1 MVGRRW
7 ACRRGLAHKQGD
19 CVETLDTFP
28 YEQLLDNGL
37 VDRVDRNR
45 AVLPRVTANLLER
58 GRNGE
63 LDVPVV
69 ACQYPIGA
77 LGVDLANASQSYDLT
92 AFRRLGFRKTDDERV
107 TFTNLPAILYSLR
120 ILVGPSFDIRILR
133 APRLR
138 YEPRTHLVFSHS
150 GLLTKARYATRRHAT
165 RFVLLCAVPGSSAFA
180 LLDNVTA
187 LKQFID

>member
-69 ACQYPIGA
+69 ACQYPINAQGTDRVLA
-77 LGVDLANASQSYDLT
+77 SYNRYVKLSVPATFEEIGGDPRKNRSITINPIDQSIVQKLLVREGV
-92 AFRRLGFRKTDDERV
+92 E
-107 TFTNLPAILYSLR
+107 
-120 ILVGPSFDIRILR
+120 SFDTVPLFVSEPAPASPPPSDHELRELLHQAVVKDLLGPASAPDEEIL
-133 APRLR
+133 
-138 YEPRTHLVFSHS
+138 
-150 GLLTKARYATRRHAT
+150 G
-165 RFVLLCAVPGSSAFA
+165 
-180 LLDNVTA
+180 
-187 LKQFID
+187 